1 MQPDWIIIW
10 IEKSLTQL
18 IEILGLATSC
28 HKHSGVVY
36 TLISSLVTCIE
47 GCGYHVLNDSC
58 YMLYIMLVV
67 QSSSTLYQSTC
78 NFLPFSSCF
87 LFLISHKS
95 NCMLGIA
102 FILHHDCHANS
113 KKKEGTCNNMGEVA
127 SWDR

>member
-28 HKHSGVVY
+28 HGHSGVVY
-36 TLISSLVTCIE
+36 TLVSSPVTCIE
-47 GCGYHVLNDSC
+47 GCCGYHVLNDNC
-58 YMLYIMLVV
+58 CIYIMLV
-67 QSSSTLYQSTC
+67 QSSSTLYQPTC
-78 NFLPFSSCF
+78 NFLSFSCF
-87 LFLISHKS
+87 LFLISHKC

-113 KKKEGTCNNMGEVA
+113 KNKEGTCNNMGEVA